1 MWYEGLMNKG
11 QIRSLPI
18 CHDFVIHFHYK
29 IATAYFKVVTAI
41 VNSFYCKSKM
51 LGLIKMLML

>member
-1 MWYEGLMNKG
+1 MNKG

-18 CHDFVIHFHYK
+18 GHDFVFHFHHK

-41 VNSFYCKSKM
+41 VNSFYCKSKI
-51 LGLIKMLML
+51 LCIIKMLMP